1 MFKKYSSALV
11 SDVLKTNHIILELI
25 TRMRVDCI

>member
-11 SDVLKTNHIILELI
+11 SDVLKTTHIILELI

>member
-11 SDVLKTNHIILELI
+11 SDVLKTAHIILELI

>member
-11 SDVLKTNHIILELI
+11 SDVPKTTHIILGLI

>member
-11 SDVLKTNHIILELI
+11 SDVLKTTHIILKLI